1 MACRRFIESIYKVL
15 KARHVEKMKQSN
27 FISIQ
32 TDSSTDTGQCD
43 NEAIYVRFLKEGS
56 PVTSYL
62 TIQELEDGT
71 GVGHLNTTDAAIKAA
86 GFPGWKE
93 KTVGLGTDGAS
104 VMVGE
109 EMGVAGLLRQEIPWL
124 INVHCL
130 SHILQLAAKDAAE
143 KDAKMGDTYR
153 LLKII
158 NKFYKMSPKAWREF
172 KELATILEVKVWKF
186 KRIGGTRWISHL
198 YQALVAIFKGYSP
211 LLIHLDSVAAGDRAT
226 DMMEGSAKWCI
237 KFLNDYS
244 SLLFFTLMRDV
255 LFTLNKLNLELQI
268 DTLTLPKAIRTIDAT
283 IMELKRME
291 TNPAQYLN
299 EFLQE
304 SKDGIYKGV
313 QLKKHGKDTKKQF
326 DRYV

>member
-1 MACRRFIESIYKVL
+1 MFTSFTNFLELQQKNGLQFSDSYKTDMACRRFIESIYEVL

-109 EMGVAGLLRQEIPWL
+109 EMGVAGLLHR
-124 INVHCL
+124 
-130 SHILQLAAKDAAE
+130 
-143 KDAKMGDTYR
+143 
-153 LLKII
+153 
-158 NKFYKMSPKAWREF
+158 
-172 KELATILEVKVWKF
+172 
-186 KRIGGTRWISHL
+186 
-198 YQALVAIFKGYSP
+198 
-211 LLIHLDSVAAGDRAT
+211 DSMA
-226 DMMEGSAKWCI
+226 
-237 KFLNDYS
+237 
-244 SLLFFTLMRDV
+244 
-255 LFTLNKLNLELQI
+255 
-268 DTLTLPKAIRTIDAT
+268 
-283 IMELKRME
+283 
-291 TNPAQYLN
+291 
-299 EFLQE
+299 
-304 SKDGIYKGV
+304 
-313 QLKKHGKDTKKQF
+313 H
-326 DRYV
+326 